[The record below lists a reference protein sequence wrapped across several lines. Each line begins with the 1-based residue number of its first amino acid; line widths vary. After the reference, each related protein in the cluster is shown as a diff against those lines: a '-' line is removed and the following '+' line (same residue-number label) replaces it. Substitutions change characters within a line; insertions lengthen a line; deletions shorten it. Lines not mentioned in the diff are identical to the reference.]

1 MTGYTKLVYIPF
13 MPSNDTVPMTIR
25 IPVSL
30 LDQIDDV
37 RRWAKLKRSA
47 MAVVLIEEGLKRD
60 SEFRN
65 SGGKEV
71 FLEQVVEGEEGDQ
84 DDQ

>member
-1 MTGYTKLVYIPF
+1 